1 MPTSSPLWS
10 RQLPHY
16 PANGARYG
24 YLGVVVLVAVCQYWA
39 LYTIGAVAPLV
50 TAELHISFPYL
61 VGISVVGGVCGAFAS
76 VAAGLADRWG
86 RANLV
91 AYGTLL
97 TGGITAFWMSHPG
110 SKAGLTAAFAVLS
123 AVEGVV
129 LVATPA
135 LIRDFSPQVGRGT
148 AMAFWTL
155 GPLLGSIVVATLG
168 THMLDTHSWQSQY
181 YIAGTASILAAFV
194 AIAFLRELSPALR
207 DQLMVELKDRALIE
221 AKAATVD
228 PEQLL
233 EHHWRRLL
241 KLDVLGSAVGV
252 SLLLFVY
259 FTTLL
264 LGVVY
269 FATTY
274 GYSESRANGL
284 MNWWWIPA
292 VITILTAGFV
302 SDAIKVRKPFM
313 FAGGAFMAAGT
324 LRLALNS
331 TNPHTTHTALATT
344 MLLLGVGMG
353 LAYAPWMASFT
364 ETVENHNPAATATGL
379 AMWGWTI
386 RAAVAICGIATAT
399 IVSAATP
406 LVDQGPRVQQLATK
420 YQAELATAAKID
432 PSTQQAL
439 AANPNDTTAQVTAL
453 SEVSGLTAS
462 DAARAASIGQR
473 YAGEL
478 ATAATLTPSTQAAL
492 VAKPGDQATL
502 ATAVTEIATGLK
514 ISPADAA
521 DKLAELAKV
530 PPADLAFMATNG
542 PAVKSAV
549 ARLTALGAV
558 PAADLA
564 YLRQHGPK
572 VAQALADAPK
582 QWRTWWWVCFAA
594 ALAFI
599 PAIFV
604 MAGHWSPRRAR
615 AELAEHERQVAQEL
629 AELNSRV
636 IVRT

>member
-1 MPTSSPLWS
+1 
-10 RQLPHY
+10 
-16 PANGARYG
+16 
-24 YLGVVVLVAVCQYWA
+24 
-39 LYTIGAVAPLV
+39 
-50 TAELHISFPYL
+50 
-61 VGISVVGGVCGAFAS
+61 
-76 VAAGLADRWG
+76 
-86 RANLV
+86 
-91 AYGTLL
+91 
-97 TGGITAFWMSHPG
+97 
-110 SKAGLTAAFAVLS
+110 
-123 AVEGVV
+123 
-129 LVATPA
+129 
-135 LIRDFSPQVGRGT
+135 
-148 AMAFWTL
+148 
-155 GPLLGSIVVATLG
+155 
-168 THMLDTHSWQSQY
+168 MLDTHSWQSQY

-269 FATTY
+269 FTTTY

-313 FAGGAFMAAGT
+313 FAGGAFMAAGA

-331 TNPHTTHTALATT
+331 TSPHTTHTALATT

-379 AMWGWTI
+379 AIWGWTI

-406 LVDQGPRVQQLATK
+406 LVDQGPHVQQLATK

-439 AANPNDTTAQVTAL
+439 AANPNDATAKVTAL

-473 YAGEL
+473 YAREL

-492 VAKPGDQATL
+492 VAKPDQATL

-564 YLRQHGPK
+564 YLHQHGPE

-582 QWRTWWWVCFAA
+582 QWRTWWLVCFAA

-615 AELAEHERQVAQEL
+615 AALAEHERRVAQEL

-636 IVRT
+636 TVGI